1 MSDLETFRRETRAWL
16 EANCPPEMRRPM
28 TSEND
33 TYWGGRNARFSSEPQ
48 RVWFERMRDK
58 GWTVPDWPKEYG
70 GGGLDRAEHKVL
82 REEMSAM
89 GARSPLSSFGIWML
103 GPALLKYGNEAQKKE
118 HLPKIAAGLI
128 RWCQGYSEPNAGSDL
143 ASLQTR
149 AESDGDDFIINGQ
162 KIWTSYAN
170 YADWI
175 FCLVRT
181 DPSAKKHDGISFIL
195 FDMASKG
202 VSTKPILLIS
212 GRSPFCETF
221 FDNVRA
227 PKAKVGGTANRGWDV
242 AKYLLQ
248 HERAMISGMGER
260 GVGRPL
266 GQVAADSVGTDEQGR
281 LEDPMLRGQ
290 IATFEIDEAALAAAA
305 ERAVD
310 LAKAGQSHPAF
321 SSAMKYYGTELN
333 KRRYEILMSAGGI
346 DAPAWDSA
354 RGLISDK
361 APVSHLRQ
369 LRDANDTTGFSREL
383 WKAFA
388 EMGFSGLLVPEN
400 FGGSGLGCV
409 EAGVV
414 MEEIG
419 RTLMPSPFLATA
431 VLAASALS
439 RGGSEAQKS
448 AHLPK
453 ISDGSLLAALAV
465 DEGAKHR
472 PLQINLQA
480 VRSGNGFK
488 LNGAK
493 AFVVD
498 GHTADLLIVA
508 GRTGGS
514 AGERNGLTLF
524 LVDPKAK
531 GVAVERTMMVDAH
544 NAARIEFANVEVDAD
559 HVLGE
564 VDQGG
569 VLLDGVL
576 NIGRGAV
583 ASEMVGLSEEV
594 FGRSV
599 TYLKERKQFGKLIG
613 EFQALQH
620 RAAELYIDIEI
631 TRAAVLKALQTL
643 DGDFDKAGAAVA
655 VAKAR
660 AGSTATLAVQ
670 EGVQMHGGMGMTD
683 QFDIGFFMKR
693 ARVCQELFGDSNYHA
708 DQLARMKSY

>member
-1 MSDLETFRRETRAWL
+1 MAL
-16 EANCPPEMRRPM
+16 
-28 TSEND
+28 
-33 TYWGGRNARFSSEPQ
+33 
-48 RVWFERMRDK
+48 
-58 GWTVPDWPKEYG
+58 
-70 GGGLDRAEHKVL
+70 VL
-82 REEMSAM
+82 TEEQS
-89 GARSPLSSFGIWML
+89 
-103 GPALLKYGNEAQKKE
+103 
-118 HLPKIAAGLI
+118 
-128 RWCQGYSEPNAGSDL
+128 
-143 ASLQTR
+143 
-149 AESDGDDFIINGQ
+149 
-162 KIWTSYAN
+162 
-170 YADWI
+170 
-175 FCLVRT
+175 
-181 DPSAKKHDGISFIL
+181 
-195 FDMASKG
+195 
-202 VSTKPILLIS
+202 
-212 GRSPFCETF
+212 
-221 FDNVRA
+221 
-227 PKAKVGGTANRGWDV
+227 
-242 AKYLLQ
+242 
-248 HERAMISGMGER
+248 
-260 GVGRPL
+260 
-266 GQVAADSVGTDEQGR
+266 
-281 LEDPMLRGQ
+281 MLR
-290 IATFEIDEAALAAAA
+290 
-305 ERAVD
+305 
-310 LAKAGQSHPAF
+310 
-321 SSAMKYYGTELN
+321 
-333 KRRYEILMSAGGI
+333 
-346 DAPAWDSA
+346 DSA

-369 LRDANDTTGFSREL
+369 LRDAKDATGFSRDL

-409 EAGVV
+409 EAGIV

-419 RTLMPSPFLATA
+419 RTLMPSPFLATSI
-431 VLAASALS
+431 LAASALS
-439 RGGSEAQKS
+439 RGGSEAQKA

-453 ISDGSLLAALAV
+453 ISDGSLLAALAI

-472 PLQINLQA
+472 PLQIKLQA
-480 VRSGNGFK
+480 VRSGNGFR

-508 GRTGGS
+508 ARSGGS

-531 GVAVERTMMVDAH
+531 GIAIERTAMVDSH
-544 NAARIEFANVEVDAD
+544 NAARIEFSNVEVNAD

-564 VDQGG
+564 VDQGAA
-569 VLLDGVL
+569 LLEGVL

-594 FGRSV
+594 FGRTV
-599 TYLKERKQFGKLIG
+599 TYLKERKKFGKLIG

-620 RAAELYIDIEI
+620 RAAQLYIDIEI

-660 AGSTATLAVQ
+660 AGSTTTLAVQ

-693 ARVCQELFGDSNYHA
+693 ARVCQELFGDANYHA